1 LTAWLVA
8 LAPLLGALLVYAGLA
23 VPLRA
28 RAGEARDGYGQ
39 ARRLRQQAQGELA
52 SLERRAAAWRR
63 AAAAAAAGKGQRE
76 PAALRRAVLA
86 ALEGSGAT
94 AVRLGLRPG
103 PRGASVRVSAIA
115 PYAQAVG
122 LAGELARP
130 GAGLILTRVQFRP
143 RTDRK
148 QVTLD
153 VEALAPH
160 VRP

>member
-1 LTAWLVA
+1 
-8 LAPLLGALLVYAGLA
+8 
-23 VPLRA
+23 
-28 RAGEARDGYGQ
+28 
-39 ARRLRQQAQGELA
+39 
-52 SLERRAAAWRR
+52 
-63 AAAAAAAGKGQRE
+63 
-76 PAALRRAVLA
+76 
-86 ALEGSGAT
+86 
-94 AVRLGLRPG
+94 
-103 PRGASVRVSAIA
+103 VRVSAIA